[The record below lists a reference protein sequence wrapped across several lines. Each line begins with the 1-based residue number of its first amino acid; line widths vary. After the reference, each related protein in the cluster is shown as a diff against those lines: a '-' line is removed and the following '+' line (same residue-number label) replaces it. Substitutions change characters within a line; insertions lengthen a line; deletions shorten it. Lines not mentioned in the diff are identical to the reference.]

1 MPATD
6 ANSAF
11 SGGRLMSFHRWG
23 IVASALVASA
33 PTAHAGYYYTPID
46 PPGSISTQAQ
56 GLNDNGV
63 VVGSYSDS
71 GGTSY
76 GFVDNSGAYTQLAPT
91 PASGCGA
98 FAGDCNVAWG
108 VNNSGAVVG
117 SFYTTTGPTIND
129 GAEHGFLYTNG
140 NYSTFTQLDVP
151 GAESTAAYGISN
163 DGIVVGQAI
172 ESSGDLGFTY
182 DISTQQYATFTLRGL
197 PTGASFIPFGIN
209 DAGEVVGTYS
219 NPGDEFSVFLYT
231 LGASSFTIL
240 PENPAAAVGPFEGT
254 FGTGINDLG
263 DLAGTYTVDGS
274 LGFGALPFAYL
285 LGQYVN
291 FSVGLP
297 SDPFVDNSGADGIN
311 NLGDI
316 VGVYSSA
323 PDGEFGGFLATPA
336 PEPSAWVMM
345 LLGFVGLGFVSLRG
359 SAALLRA

>member
-1 MPATD
+1 
-6 ANSAF
+6 
-11 SGGRLMSFHRWG
+11 MSCHRWG
-23 IVASALVASA
+23 IFASALVVFA
-33 PTAHAGYYYTPID
+33 PAAHAGYYYTPID

-56 GLNDNGV
+56 GLNDSGV

-76 GFVDNSGAYTQLAPT
+76 GFVDNGGAYTQLAPT

-98 FAGDCNVAWG
+98 FAVDCNIAWG

-117 SFYTTTGPTIND
+117 SFFTTTGPTIND

-151 GAESTAAYGISN
+151 GAGSTAAYGISN

-172 ESSGDLGFTY
+172 EGSGDLGFTY
-182 DISTQQYATFTLRGL
+182 NIATQQYNTFSLPGL
-197 PTGASFIPFGIN
+197 PSGALFIPFGIN
-209 DAGEVVGTYS
+209 DSGEVVGTYTS
-219 NPGDEFSVFLYT
+219 PGGEFSVFLYK
-231 LGASSFTIL
+231 LGDSSFTLL
-240 PENPAAAVGPFEGT
+240 PQNPAAAVGPFTGT

-263 DLAGTYTVDGS
+263 DLAGTYNVDGS
-274 LGFGALPFAYL
+274 LGFGSLPYVYL
-285 LGQYVN
+285 MGQYVN

-297 SDPFVDNSGADGIN
+297 SDPFVDNSGANGIN

-336 PEPSAWVMM
+336 PEPSTWVMM
-345 LLGFVGLGFVSLRG
+345 ALGFAGLGCMSYRARG
-359 SAALLRA
+359 KALLRA